1 MVLIDSSIWID
12 TLRSGG
18 PEESRR
24 RVGSLLMSGE
34 AAWCPAVR
42 LELWAGIR
50 DDRERRTLS
59 EYASLVTDLPVTDAV
74 WQRAIELT
82 EAGRRKGHSFPYPD
96 RIIFACARVH
106 GVELL
111 HRDRHFDV
119 LAALWQRARK

>member
-1 MVLIDSSIWID
+1 MLIDSSVWID

-18 PEESRR
+18 SEESRE
-24 RVGSLLMSGE
+24 RVASLLVSGH
-34 AAWCPAVR
+34 AAWCAAVR
-42 LELWAGIR
+42 LELWGGIR
-50 DDRERRTLS
+50 DQRERRLLGQ
-59 EYASLVTDLPVTDAV
+59 YASLVADLPVTDAV

-106 GVELL
+106 GVEIL

-119 LAALWQRARK
+119 LASL